1 MKGFIELTA
10 YGSGDKVLCPLR
22 IITGVVE
29 DTDGTFIETG
39 LDSKG
44 KLTGI
49 FAVEKYEEV
58 KQKIQNSEV

>member
-1 MKGFIELTA
+1 MKGFIELTVQA
-10 YGSGDKVLCPLR
+10 NGDKVLCPIR

-39 LDSKG
+39 FDSKG
-44 KLTGI
+44 KATGI
-49 FAVEKYEEV
+49 FAAEKYEEI